1 MRRGGRRVR
10 RLTALAAG
18 VMAASGCTGESTRLA
33 LESQRR
39 ANEIEEA
46 VFSRQHE
53 ALRVLLF
60 REAQRRLE
68 AAGSAEQRAAELSAV
83 WNDRDLIEFWAIQH
97 ERAAALRLVG
107 VDAKL
112 YAGQSSVDLLIK
124 QIEARADRAKQALA
138 ARAGEALGE
147 R

>member
-1 MRRGGRRVR
+1 M
-10 RLTALAAG
+10 
-18 VMAASGCTGESTRLA
+18 
-33 LESQRR
+33 
-39 ANEIEEA
+39 
-46 VFSRQHE
+46 
-53 ALRVLLF
+53 
-60 REAQRRLE
+60 
-68 AAGSAEQRAAELSAV
+68 